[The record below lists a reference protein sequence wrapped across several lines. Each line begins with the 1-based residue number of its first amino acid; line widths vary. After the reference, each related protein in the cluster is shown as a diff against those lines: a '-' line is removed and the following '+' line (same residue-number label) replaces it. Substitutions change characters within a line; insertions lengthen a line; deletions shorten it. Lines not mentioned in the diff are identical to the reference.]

1 MSALASGDYPI
12 RPIQFNRVSID
23 SGFWSPRIETNR
35 TVTIPY
41 DFDKCRETGR
51 LANFARAA
59 GLEEGPHEGH
69 RFNDSD
75 VFKVIEGAA
84 YSLALHPD
92 AELDA
97 FLDGQ
102 IANIAAAQ
110 EPDGYLFTTRTLKS
124 DDKTIGEL
132 RWSNLRL
139 SHELYNVGH
148 LYEAAVAHYEAT
160 GKRALL
166 DVAMRNADLVCE
178 TFGPGPG
185 QLVDVPGHQEIEI
198 GLVKLYRTTGKDKYL
213 NLAKFFLDMRGRSDL
228 RSNLYGD
235 YCQDHEPI
243 KQQSQAIG
251 HAVRAAYM
259 YAGIADVAAL
269 TGDGEY
275 LAAIDRIWNDEVACK
290 LYLTGGIGA
299 RHEGEAFGDAYELP
313 NDTAYN
319 ETCAA
324 IANVLFNQRMFLLHG
339 DARYIDVVERVIYN
353 GFLSGVA
360 LSGDRFFYPNPL
372 SWDGEYAFNIGEV
385 GRSPWFKC
393 SCCPVN
399 VVRFLPSLGGYIY
412 AVRDQQVYVNQF
424 IGGSAQ
430 IDLPDGPVTIKQ
442 RTDYPWDGRIN
453 LTVQTETPRRFALN
467 VRIPG
472 WVNGQPV
479 PGDLYRYVNPT
490 PAAWTLSIN
499 GQTIEPTLDKGYA
512 IIERQWRDGDTVQLN
527 LSMPIRHVLADERVE
542 ADQGR
547 VALER
552 GPVVYCV
559 EAVDLQGAMPDD
571 LCLPDDAVLKAEHR
585 ADLLGGVTVLTG
597 KVGLQSGDEAAITA
611 IPYYAWANRQLGP
624 MRVWLNR
631 K

>member
-1 MSALASGDYPI
+1 MKSTNDRTDYPI
-12 RPIQFNRVSID
+12 RPIPFNRVSID

-41 DFDKCRETGR
+41 DFAKCQETGR
-51 LANFARAA
+51 LANFARA
-59 GLEEGPHEGH
+59 GGFEDGPHEGH

-97 FLDGQ
+97 FLDDL
-102 IANIAAAQ
+102 IAKIAAAQ
-110 EPDGYLFTTRTLKS
+110 EPDGYLFTARTLGS
-124 DDKTIGEL
+124 DDKTIGEH

-160 GKRALL
+160 GKRTLL
-166 DVAMRNADLVCE
+166 DVALRNADLVCE
-178 TFGPGPG
+178 TFGPRPG

-213 NLAKFFLDMRGRSDL
+213 DLAKFFLDMRGRSDL
-228 RSNLYGD
+228 RTTYGD

-243 KQQSQAIG
+243 KQQSQAVG

-259 YAGIADVAAL
+259 YAGIAEVAAL

-275 LAAIDRIWNDEVACK
+275 LAAIDRIWQDEVTCK
-290 LYLTGGIGA
+290 LYITGGIGA
-299 RHEGEAFGDAYELP
+299 RHKGEAFGDAYELP

-339 DARYIDVVERVIYN
+339 DAKYIDVVERMIYN
-353 GFLSGVA
+353 GLLSGVA

-424 IGGSAQ
+424 IGGSGQ
-430 IDLPDGPVTIKQ
+430 IELPVGPVTLTQ
-442 RTDYPWDGRIN
+442 RSDYPWDGRIN
-453 LTVQTETPRRFALN
+453 LTVQAQTPRRFALH

-479 PGDLYRYVNPT
+479 PSDLYHYVDPT
-490 PAAWTLSIN
+490 PAAWTLNVN
-499 GQTIEPTLDKGYA
+499 GQTIKPTLDNGYA
-512 IIERQWRDGDTVQLN
+512 VIERQWHDGDTVQLN
-527 LSMPIRHVLADERVE
+527 LAMPIRQVQADERVQ
-542 ADQGR
+542 ANRGR

-559 EAVDLQGAMPDD
+559 EATDMPGIDLDELRVA
-571 LCLPDDAVLKAEHR
+571 DDAALSAEHR

-597 KVGLQSGDEAAITA
+597 QAGLQNGSETNIIAV
-611 IPYYAWANRQLGP
+611 PYYAWANRALGP
-624 MRVWLNR
+624 MQVWQNR
-631 K
+631 R